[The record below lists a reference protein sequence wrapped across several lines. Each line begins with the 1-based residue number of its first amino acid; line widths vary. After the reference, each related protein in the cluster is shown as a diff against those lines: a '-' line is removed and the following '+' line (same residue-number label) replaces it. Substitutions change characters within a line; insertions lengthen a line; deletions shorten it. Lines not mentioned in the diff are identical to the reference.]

1 MNPAQQERA
10 EIINTIRNTDY
21 NLEHLDGY
29 IDQLL
34 ERSMSKWCDEQ
45 DDKELTADFGEIAYG
60 IMKVW
65 YMCHKLDK
73 YISKE

>member
-1 MNPAQQERA
+1 MNTHQLERA
-10 EIINTIRNTDY
+10 EIINKIRKTEY

-60 IMKVW
+60 IMRVW
-65 YMCHKLDK
+65 YMCRKLDE

>member
-1 MNPAQQERA
+1 MNIHQQERA
-10 EIINTIRNTDY
+10 EIINKIRKPEY

-65 YMCHKLDK
+65 HMCHKLDK

>member
-1 MNPAQQERA
+1 MTTQQQERA
-10 EIINTIRNTDY
+10 EIINKIRKTDY

-34 ERSMSKWCDEQ
+34 ESSMSKCCDEE

-60 IMKVW
+60 IMRVW
-65 YMCHKLDK
+65 YMCHKLDE

>member
-1 MNPAQQERA
+1 MNAHQQERA
-10 EIINTIRNTDY
+10 EIINKIRKTEY

-45 DDKELTADFGEIAYG
+45 DDKELTADLGEIAYG

-65 YMCHKLDK
+65 CMCHKLDK

>member
-1 MNPAQQERA
+1 MNTHQLERV
-10 EIINTIRNTDY
+10 EIINKIRKTDY
-21 NLEHLDGY
+21 KLEHLDGY

-60 IMKVW
+60 IMRVW
-65 YMCHKLDK
+65 YMCHKLDEW
-73 YISKE
+73 ISKE

>member
-10 EIINTIRNTDY
+10 EIINKIRKTEY

-60 IMKVW
+60 IMKIW